1 MKSLLFTI
9 FILPCTVL
17 PALAQSLVSGRVQ
30 DQDLS
35 AIPGANIVLKGSYD
49 GASADADGKFS
60 FTTSETGNQKLVITA
75 IGYEPLEYEVDLALS
90 SELTLTLH
98 ETFNELDAVVI
109 SAGSFTAGD
118 ERRRTILK
126 AVDIA
131 TTAGATADIAGA
143 LNTLPGTTKVGETGR
158 LFVRG
163 GDDSEARTFIDGMV
177 VLNAYNPTATNTPTR
192 TRFMPFMFKGTSFST
207 GGYSS
212 EYGQALSSALI
223 LNSKDKAD
231 INQTDIGILSVGGE
245 LAHTQ
250 VFKRSSLATK
260 LAYTDI
266 SPYYQIIKQR
276 LDWQDAYASW
286 EGNVAYRREI
296 GTHGGSLKMYAKY
309 SQADFSYY
317 EPTII
322 DPSRKQLLSMNN
334 RYGYANV
341 AYSMPLNERWLVR
354 AGLSYTGNSN
364 DLMVGD
370 SPFNEQEQGE
380 HLKVVFENTV
390 SQKVE
395 VRLGTEILLRQYH
408 AAQYD
413 TLSGERREAQFD
425 ETITATFGETEV
437 YLSEEVAAK
446 VGVRFEHNALTNEWA
461 IDPRISLAYKPFVKG
476 QFSLA
481 YGTFRQTPK
490 NEYLRINTA
499 LNSERAEHYIVNY
512 QVITERRTFRT
523 EVFYKKYGHLVKYG
537 ADHLETNNDGSGFAK
552 GAEIFWRDSKTFKS
566 VDYWIS
572 YSFLDTKRLYLDYP
586 QEAMPSFASKHNFS
600 FVYKHFIT
608 PLKSQLGLTYSF
620 ASPRPYNDPNTDEF
634 NGGRTPSYHDLSA
647 NVSYLPKNWIIL
659 YISCTNLLGRNNV
672 FGYEFSAIPDAT
684 GAYTSRPITQPAK
697 HFMLIG
703 CFITLSKNKGINQL
717 PNL

>member
-286 EGNVAYRREI
+286 EGNAAYRREI
-296 GTHGGSLKMYAKY
+296 GTQGGSLKMYAKY

-317 EPTII
+317 EPTIT

-341 AYSMPLNERWLVR
+341 AYNMPLNERWLVR
-354 AGLSYTGNSN
+354 AGLSYTGNAN

-390 SQKVE
+390 SQKVD
-395 VRLGTEILLRQYH
+395 VRLGTEMLLRQYH
-408 AAQYD
+408 AAEYD

-437 YLSEEVAAK
+437 YRSEEVAAK